1 MGNSDKKSDESG
13 FYGSYIHY
21 ARILRA
27 WLVAYGV
34 GVPVLLVSQEFIAS
48 AIIRKGTGGLI
59 TWLFLAGVAVQIIE
73 IFIYKYSQEY
83 LYHDELG
90 AELKNTR
97 RLALAEWFSNTIWF
111 EIVLDLVSMALFV
124 CGTFLV
130 VAAVLVRA
138 G

>member
-1 MGNSDKKSDESG
+1 MNGRYNKNNDSGYYES
-13 FYGSYIHY
+13 YVHY

-34 GVPVLLVSQEFIAS
+34 GVPVLLVSQRFIAE
-48 AIIRKGTGGLI
+48 AIIRKGNGSLI

-83 LYHDELG
+83 LYHDETG

-97 RLALAEWFSNTIWF
+97 RLALAEWFSNAIWF
-111 EIVLDLVSMALFV
+111 EMLLDLISMALFI
-124 CGTFLV
+124 CGTFMVV
-130 VAAVLVRA
+130 VAVLA
-138 G
+138 T